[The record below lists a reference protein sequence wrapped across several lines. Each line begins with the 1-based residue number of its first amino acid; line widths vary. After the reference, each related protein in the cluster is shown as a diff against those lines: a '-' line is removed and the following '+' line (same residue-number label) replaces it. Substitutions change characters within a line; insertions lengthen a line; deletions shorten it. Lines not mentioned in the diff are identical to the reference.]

1 MKKFVVPEIEI
12 EQFAVADV
20 VTASSGDNMTPKG

>member
-20 VTASSGDNMTPKG
+20 VTASSNMTEKG